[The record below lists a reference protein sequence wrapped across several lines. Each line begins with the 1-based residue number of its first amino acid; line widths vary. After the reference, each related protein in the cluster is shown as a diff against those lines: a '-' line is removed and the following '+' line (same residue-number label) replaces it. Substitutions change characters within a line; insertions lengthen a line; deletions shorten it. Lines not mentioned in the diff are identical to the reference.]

1 MRKFDDFLV
10 EQLQDEEFKKE
21 YDRQLLQMN
30 SVSKGWEDTGENG
43 QVVDEGQKSVVYGRH
58 IA

>member
-21 YDRQLLQMN
+21 YDKQSGGVLA
-30 SVSKGWEDTGENG
+30 GDTGEKD
-43 QVVDEGQKSVVYGRH
+43 QVVDEGQKSVVYGQN